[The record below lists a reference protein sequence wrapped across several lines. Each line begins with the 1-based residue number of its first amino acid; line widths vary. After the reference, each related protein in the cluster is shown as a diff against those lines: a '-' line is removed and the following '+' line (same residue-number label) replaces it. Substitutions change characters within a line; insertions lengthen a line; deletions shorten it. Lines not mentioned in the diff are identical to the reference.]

1 MAHHWSFGI
10 ISGHQFVVTTFGI
23 ISMVR
28 PNFVKGWDMMQVNYH
43 GGVQYTSIKNML
55 LALEDA
61 TRMTIG
67 QAVVTAAMT
76 TELAMDVVITTM
88 QTAELESG

>member
-1 MAHHWSFGI
+1 MC
-10 ISGHQFVVTTFGI
+10 GHQSVVTTFGI

-28 PNFVKGWDMMQVNYH
+28 PNFVKGWDTMQVNYH
-43 GGVQYTSIKNML
+43 GGIQYTGIWKTL
-55 LALEDA
+55 LELADA

-76 TELAMDVVITTM
+76 TGLMAMDVVITIM
-88 QTAELESG
+88 HTAELESG

>member
-1 MAHHWSFGI
+1 MEHPSYFGTM
-10 ISGHQFVVTTFGI
+10 SGCPFVVTTFGI

-43 GGVQYTSIKNML
+43 GGVQYTGIKNTL

-67 QAVVTAAMT
+67 QVVVAAAMT
-76 TELAMDVVITTM
+76 TELALYVVITTK
-88 QTAELESG
+88 QPAELESG

>member
-1 MAHHWSFGI
+1 MIQWFI
-10 ISGHQFVVTTFGI
+10 LITRGHPFVVTTFGI

-28 PNFVKGWDMMQVNYH
+28 PNFVKGWDVMQVNYH
-43 GGVQYTSIKNML
+43 GGVQYTGIKNTL

-67 QAVVTAAMT
+67 QAVAEAAMT
-76 TELAMDVVITTM
+76 IELAMDVVITTM